1 MIRGRGAAA
10 VDDLPAL
17 PRIPTPDPATAPH
30 RAVMSATTAPTGLR
44 GQDFRSVGAYR
55 CRYGRDVSAPAF
67 RTAEARGGRS
77 REWLPRSRLLARAL
91 QGGALR
97 PAEGGSFV
105 RSMARRGVCAARRGL
120 ALLNGSCGALGRGSR
135 VR

>member
-67 RTAEARGGRS
+67 RLERAAHRRIGGRIRNYS
-77 REWLPRSRLLARAL
+77 TPGNRTDPENEGL
-91 QGGALR
+91 QF
-97 PAEGGSFV
+97 GSW
-105 RSMARRGVCAARRGL
+105 
-120 ALLNGSCGALGRGSR
+120 
-135 VR
+135 